1 MKYAFRRKARR
12 AAARRPFLL
21 KGLAVIFFF
30 VLIVRIAVYLGSDT
44 LAEGFMSRL
53 LENDNIALG
62 ILDFE
67 FSGAANLGLMPNLQ
81 ALIFDPAPVDS
92 QEDFPAILENP
103 AAIPPLPHPP
113 SDSEEISGGLYYTVI
128 LEPEDSAEI
137 SRTDESS
144 SLLAADSIVLTNTT
158 SLEIDINSL
167 LNEPLGI
174 NLTHGEP
181 AVLIIHTHTSEA
193 FTQTDGKT
201 YISSD
206 PYRTED
212 QTRNIIRVG
221 EALAAEFERRGI
233 SVIHDRRSY
242 DFPSFAGS
250 YSRAYASIRS
260 YLERYPSIRLVLDI
274 HRDSITAPDGSQRRT
289 IAQIGDQTLS
299 QIMFVVGTNYAGLNH
314 PHWQENLKL
323 ALRIQHEMNYLFPSL
338 ARPVFISGFR
348 FNQHTTAGSL
358 IIEVGSAGNTLTES
372 LAAIPYFA
380 EAAANVILALYE

>member
-1 MKYAFRRKARR
+1 
-12 AAARRPFLL
+12 L